1 MTPAPKVSCIIG
13 TYSPAGFILNVH
25 YLSVCENRVIMLEA
39 TPPLGTVRYD
49 VSTELM
55 PLLLGKLWRLTIP
68 LN

>member
-1 MTPAPKVSCIIG
+1 
-13 TYSPAGFILNVH
+13 
-25 YLSVCENRVIMLEA
+25 MLEA

-55 PLLLGKLWRLTIP
+55 PLLLGKLWHLTVP